1 MADIIVFIS
10 PDCESA
16 LLQKTTEVLRMHN
29 IEPKIVFCEPPKE
42 PEMTLEEIVTKLTE
56 IDKTK
61 IDLGEFE
68 KQRQETLA
76 MSNINAQPKKHE
88 KFVYNRN
95 IKHFNMIRQK
105 RQQILFNRTRN
116 K

>member
-16 LLQKTTEVLRMHN
+16 LVQKTTEMLRMHN

-42 PEMTLEEIVTKLTE
+42 PEMTLEEIVTKLAE
-56 IDKTK
+56 VDKTE

-68 KQRQETLA
+68 KQRQEILA
-76 MSNINAQPKKHE
+76 ISHIDAQPTKHE
-88 KFVYNRN
+88 KFVCNQN

-105 RQQILFNRTRN
+105 RQQFLSNRT
-116 K
+116 KHK